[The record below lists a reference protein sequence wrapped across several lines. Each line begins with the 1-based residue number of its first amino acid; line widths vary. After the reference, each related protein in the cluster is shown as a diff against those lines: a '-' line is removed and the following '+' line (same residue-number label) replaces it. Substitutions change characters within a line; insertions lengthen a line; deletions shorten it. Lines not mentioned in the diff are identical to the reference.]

1 MSQPAMTSMYA
12 TPSVAY
18 AGAPSVYAPVAP
30 TAPAMTSMYMAQGAP
45 LAAPMTMTPSMVPA
59 PAQVPVA
66 TGNYAAPAAG
76 FNMAP
81 PTSLTQGLPTHAVI
95 NAERIAYEKALDAQL
110 QKQSIAVLEEAK
122 IKKQYMEVESKKKV
136 QEFNL
141 QVDEQVK
148 MSQMRID
155 QEAQTQICGLQE
167 AAITQRTAKEEAAAI
182 ATHEYAVKKAK
193 EDMAFKSY
201 NLQKHWFEQETKLTS
216 DYQAAIARGA
226 KAGFN

>member
-12 TPSVAY
+12 QPSVAY
-18 AGAPSVYAPVAP
+18 TGAPSVYAPAQ
-30 TAPAMTSMYMAQGAP
+30 PAMTSMYMAQGAP
-45 LAAPMTMTPSMVPA
+45 MAPMTMTTMAPSMVPA
-59 PAQVPVA
+59 PAPQAPVA
-66 TGNYAAPAAG
+66 SNYAATAG
-76 FNMAP
+76 NFNMAP
-81 PTSLTQGLPTHAVI
+81 PTSLTQGMPTHAII

-110 QKQSIAVLEEAK
+110 QKQSVAVLEEAK
-122 IKKQYMEVESKKKV
+122 IKKQYMEVESRKKV
-136 QEFNL
+136 AEFNL

-155 QEAQTQICGLQE
+155 QEAQTQLCGLQE
-167 AAITQRTAKEEAAAI
+167 AAITQITQKEEFAAI

-201 NLQKHWFEQETKLTS
+201 NLQKQWFEQETKLTAE
-216 DYQAAIARGA
+216 YQAALARGA

>member
-12 TPSVAY
+12 TPSSY
-18 AGAPSVYAPVAP
+18 AGAPSVYAPA
-30 TAPAMTSMYMAQGAP
+30 APAMTSMYMAPNAQMSMAP
-45 LAAPMTMTPSMVPA
+45 SMVPAPMTMSVAA

-66 TGNYAAPAAG
+66 SSYAAPTGNFAL
-76 FNMAP
+76 P
-81 PTSLTQGLPTHAVI
+81 QPTSLTQGLPTHAMI
-95 NAERIAYEKALDAQL
+95 NTERIAYEKALDAQL
-110 QKQSIAVLEEAK
+110 QKQSVALLEEAK
-122 IKKQYMEVESKKKV
+122 IKKQYMEVESRKKV
-136 QEFNL
+136 AEFNL

-167 AAITQRTAKEEAAAI
+167 AAITQITQKEEFAAL

-201 NLQKHWFEQETKLTS
+201 NLQKQWYEQETKLTGE
-216 DYQAAIARGA
+216 YQAALARGA